1 MNVQGVTDGATPKL
15 VYAYRRVRQHRPVC
29 LTPKTRDY
37 VAGNH
42 LPPHVVWWTCYA
54 TAVARRRA
62 GYVSVGTSSVHEHG
76 PPTAA

>member
-1 MNVQGVTDGATPKL
+1 MNVRGVTDGATPKL

-42 LPPHVVWWTCYA
+42 LPPRVGGRTFHTPVWREDA
-54 TAVARRRA
+54 QIM
-62 GYVSVGTSSVHEHG
+62 
-76 PPTAA
+76 

>member
-37 VAGNH
+37 LAGNH
-42 LPPHVVWWTCYA
+42 LPLCGLVHFPHTC
-54 TAVARRRA
+54 VARGRV
-62 GYVSVGTSSVHEHG
+62 GYVSVGDFCDHEHG
-76 PPTAA
+76 SPTAA